1 MLCVGLT
8 TVDVTQ
14 RVAEFP
20 GPGLKVQSLG
30 VEVTPGG
37 PAANAARAVAALG
50 HRAVLVTAVDGD
62 LGGFARERLHPV
74 EVHSVGEG
82 PAVSA
87 VVVRDRDGERTVVSR
102 NAVDVAVSTADPA
115 LVAGADVVLVDGHLG
130 AAAVA
135 VAREARRVGV
145 PVLLDGG
152 SWKPVLDELLPL
164 VDVAA
169 CAEGFELSEAELHAR
184 GVPLVVRTRGPRPVT
199 WSRGGA
205 TGSQEVPVVQ
215 VRDTN
220 GAGDVWHGALA
231 VALALGQEVG
241 PAVRW
246 ANEVAAVRERYDFAP
261 FEEEFRGT
269 PLKARLC
276 LFGGRA
282 PLPPDLSD
290 ANARETGPA
299 CPGVPRD
306 RSDPVFDVLRSV
318 IVLGAPGATA
328 RQERTT
334 APVLFGPPGSGR
346 SRTERWLC
354 EDLAERGQWW
364 VLLGADRDRGSRPVA
379 DLLLEAAVGLVGQD
393 GPWDF
398 SRLLGHLVARSVRRA
413 GGGVDSDPLPL
424 PRSGD
429 DLEDALGGL
438 VRTAGLGDDA
448 RPQVRRMTT
457 RLLRPRWTR
466 PRGGHDWHRRI
477 VALREFADLSARA
490 DRESGERADR
500 VLMTAFLEDLAA
512 VEPGGRRVDPVVV
525 ISSDIDAEPLLR
537 AWGGA
542 LTAGTRARAT
552 FVAVGDRALVEKLG
566 LPHDQAIPAGRE
578 DVERLSRGATAFRG
592 PHTPLPLSGLT
603 AAQLEAM
610 AVEAGVP
617 ERHRERLVSSVLR
630 LSAGH
635 AEAGAQLVRAACLL
649 PPAEWTPRLLLGVR
663 AHDGSGPLRDY
674 LLDRLLAGRT
684 VGLDDAV
691 TRSAARN
698 QAEAALLMTGAR
710 QARLKGSV
718 LATEWACTGPGGVP
732 VMHPL
737 LRLLLVE
744 RLAERPA
751 DAPDSWE
758 AVFTRLA
765 GFAKRRGD
773 EEGELHHRFAAGDVD
788 GVLGRLEELL
798 TSGGGRRWLD
808 VVEIV
813 ASCPARPGRARPG
826 PSAPPSK
833 PCCGRGTPPATST

>member
-1 MLCVGLT
+1 MDIAGSSAEGRHVGHRLHAVHSLRGIVEHAFKEADVEAEHCDFRDRGDGYQILVDG
-8 TVDVTQ
+8 TVPKARLVRRFVSELVDGLLEHNERSNEQ
-14 RVAEFP
+14 SSLRLRVALHY
-20 GPGLKVQSLG
+20 G
-30 VEVTPGG
+30 EVTP
-37 PAANAARAVAALG
+37 AETTEVSKAMEHATRIQDAR
-50 HRAVLVTAVDGD
+50 H
-62 LGGFARERLHPV
+62 
-74 EVHSVGEG
+74 
-82 PAVSA
+82 
-87 VVVRDRDGERTVVSR
+87 VRDRLRESGAVLALVVSEDFHK
-102 NAVDVAVSTADPA
+102 NIID
-115 LVAGADVVLVDGHLG
+115 
-130 AAAVA
+130 
-135 VAREARRVGV
+135 
-145 PVLLDGG
+145 
-152 SWKPVLDELLPL
+152 
-164 VDVAA
+164 
-169 CAEGFELSEAELHAR
+169 
-184 GVPLVVRTRGPRPVT
+184 
-199 WSRGGA
+199 
-205 TGSQEVPVVQ
+205 
-215 VRDTN
+215 
-220 GAGDVWHGALA
+220 
-231 VALALGQEVG
+231 
-241 PAVRW
+241 
-246 ANEVAAVRERYDFAP
+246 EVAAVRERYDFAP

-813 ASCPARPGRARPG
+813 ASCPARPGTRPPRTFRSPVEAVLRSWHATGDVHLIDEWADHHITTAAHLRQVAGLARSG
-826 PSAPPSK
+826 QVEFLHAADWHEEQ
-833 PCCGRGTPPATST
+833 GRRQPRRRGSPHQDREEQQ